1 MFTSTPTSSP
11 GKILIVDD
19 DDDIRNIYKD
29 YLTAN
34 GFKVELATNGQ
45 EGLSKILQGG
55 YDLILLDI
63 MMPKIDG
70 LGILR
75 RLKEKPLNQNVYNG
89 PIVVLSALRQDEVY
103 NEALR
108 LGAKGY
114 IVKSDIT
121 PKDLLDKV
129 VELLKKP

>member
-75 RLKEKPLNQNVYNG
+75 RLKEKPLNIY
-89 PIVVLSALRQDEVY
+89 
-103 NEALR
+103 
-108 LGAKGY
+108 
-114 IVKSDIT
+114 
-121 PKDLLDKV
+121 
-129 VELLKKP
+129 

>member
-114 IVKSDIT
+114 N
-121 PKDLLDKV
+121 LLDKV